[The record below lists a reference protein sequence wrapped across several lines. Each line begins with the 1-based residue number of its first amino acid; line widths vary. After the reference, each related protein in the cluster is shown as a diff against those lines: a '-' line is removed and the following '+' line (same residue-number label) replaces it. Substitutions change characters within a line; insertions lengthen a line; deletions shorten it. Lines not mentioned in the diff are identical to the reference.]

1 MPLLDALSA
10 MIEAGEVEL
19 ILPQIIPEEFARN
32 RDRVMASSRASLS
45 GHFKRVKD
53 AVSQFG
59 PEEGR
64 DEVLRRLNEID
75 HRISVGGEAVNE
87 AVSLIERLFATT
99 KLILASDNIKAR
111 AADRAIAKVAPF
123 HRQING
129 IGDAIIIETYI
140 DALAHRKV
148 DDVLA
153 FITHNIHD
161 FSQKGADTR

>member
-45 GHFKRVKD
+45 SHFKRVKD

-75 HRISVGGEAVNE
+75 HRISIGGEAVNE
-87 AVSLIERLFATT
+87 AYQGSHE
-99 KLILASDNIKAR
+99 
-111 AADRAIAKVAPF
+111 P
-123 HRQING
+123 
-129 IGDAIIIETYI
+129 
-140 DALAHRKV
+140 
-148 DDVLA
+148 
-153 FITHNIHD
+153 
-161 FSQKGADTR
+161 

>member
-10 MIEAGEVEL
+10 LIEAGQVEL

-99 KLILASDNIKAR
+99 ELILGSR
-111 AADRAIAKVAPF
+111 P
-123 HRQING
+123 
-129 IGDAIIIETYI
+129 I
-140 DALAHRKV
+140 DFMWLA
-148 DDVLA
+148 
-153 FITHNIHD
+153 
-161 FSQKGADTR
+161 